1 MMTGVAANAGT
12 AEEAV
17 IAGENQ
23 ITKSQQTNNVELQA
37 PLLADKYVATD
48 EYGAVLVGKE
58 ANLADAK
65 LTTFAS
71 MEISDVKVTVYGD
84 TAIATGTFTDKG
96 TYKGKPFNN
105 RGRFTDTWVKLNGK
119 WQCVATHS
127 SLIKS

>member
-1 MMTGVAANAGT
+1 MLSGLAAKAGT

-48 EYGAVLVGKE
+48 EDGTVLIGKE

-65 LTTFAS
+65 LTTFSS
-71 MEISDVKVTVYGD
+71 MELTDLKVTVFGD
-84 TAIATGTFTDKG
+84 TAIATGTFADKG
-96 TYKGKPFNN
+96 TYNGKAFNH
-105 RGRFTDTWVKLNGK
+105 RGRFTDTWVKMNGK
-119 WQCVATHS
+119 WLCVASHS
-127 SLIKS
+127 SLIKT